1 MLDIQHNPAV
11 RRRKIRF
18 LEKLL
23 HLEGFCKPQLLAFL
37 LLFNQFTDTNL
48 ENFQDSQNNH
58 N

>member
-1 MLDIQHNPAV
+1 M
-11 RRRKIRF
+11 KIMF

-23 HLEGFCKPQLLAFL
+23 HLEGFCKPQLLASL

-48 ENFQDSQNNH
+48 ESLQESQNNH